1 MKRKDKPRKDKL
13 KNKENNLTQ
22 RLKQLKKHRE
32 KFEEQR
38 EKQGCRYPYH
48 RKTKSTKTDVS
59 VNVPVAKDTTTH
71 VANPDIRADSNF
83 DVKSS
88 QAVTEAG
95 QSSARSTAVIN
106 TPASPAS
113 KFASASE
120 PKTVM
125 TGMVRAGIAKTNTV
139 VTAFSTSAAS
149 TSKFSK
155 FVDVSKERPDK
166 RFHRMEIWFA
176 NLGYHDWR
184 CIEEGWHPVLIIS
197 NNANNEFTPIVTV
210 APITSKT
217 NKLYLP
223 GHVFIDATDVSDA
236 GADIPNFSFRSGSV
250 LLEQITVLD
259 KRQLEKYA
267 GKVISRERIG
277 ILNKAIISFLDL
289 FPI

>member
-1 MKRKDKPRKDKL
+1 MKCKDKPRKDNL
-13 KNKENNLTQ
+13 KNNLTQ
-22 RLKQLKKHRE
+22 KLKQLKKHRE
-32 KFEEQR
+32 KFEEQQ

-48 RKTKSTKTDVS
+48 KKAKKTKIDVS
-59 VNVPVAKDTTTH
+59 VAVGMA
-71 VANPDIRADSNF
+71 ANMANTANEADSIY
-83 DVKSS
+83 DIKLPQGV
-88 QAVTEAG
+88 AEAE
-95 QSSARSTAVIN
+95 QSPAKIATVIN
-106 TPASPAS
+106 T
-113 KFASASE
+113 SASD
-120 PKTVM
+120 TVM
-125 TGMVRAGIAKTNTV
+125 TDVVRADVGKTNTA
-139 VTAFSTSAAS
+139 VTASTAS
-149 TSKFSK
+149 TAPTTPLPPLTSRFSK

-176 NLGYHDWR
+176 DLGYHDWR

-223 GHVFIDATDVSDA
+223 GHVFIDATDVSDN

-267 GKVISRERIG
+267 GKVISKERIG
-277 ILNKAIISFLDL
+277 ILNQAIISFLDL
-289 FPI
+289 KG

>member
-1 MKRKDKPRKDKL
+1 MKCKDKL
-13 KNKENNLTQ
+13 RKDNLTQ
-22 RLKQLKKHRE
+22 KLKQLKKHRE
-32 KFEEQR
+32 KFEEQQ

-48 RKTKSTKTDVS
+48 KKAKSAKADVS
-59 VNVPVAKDTTTH
+59 VNASVAVNTTAN
-71 VANPDIRADSNF
+71 VANPAIRADSNF
-83 DVKSS
+83 DIKLP
-88 QAVTEAG
+88 QAVTEAE
-95 QSSARSTAVIN
+95 QLSTKLAAVIN
-106 TPASPAS
+106 TPDS
-113 KFASASE
+113 KFASDAAMS
-120 PKTVM
+120 
-125 TGMVRAGIAKTNTV
+125 NTV
-139 VTAFSTSAAS
+139 TINITQVDTVKANTAPTAII
-149 TSKFSK
+149 SKFSK

-176 NLGYHDWR
+176 DLGYHDWR

-223 GHVFIDATDVSDA
+223 GHVFIDASDVSDN

-267 GKVISRERIG
+267 GKVISKERIG
-277 ILNKAIISFLDL
+277 ILNQAIISFLDL
-289 FPI
+289 KS

>member
-1 MKRKDKPRKDKL
+1 MKCKDKPRKDNLTHKL
-13 KNKENNLTQ
+13 KQ
-22 RLKQLKKHRE
+22 FKKHRE
-32 KFEEQR
+32 KFEEQQ
-38 EKQGCRYPYH
+38 EKRGCRYPYH
-48 RKTKSTKTDVS
+48 KKAKSAKADIS
-59 VNVPVAKDTTTH
+59 VNASVAGNTTAN
-71 VANPDIRADSNF
+71 VANPAIRTDLNF

-88 QAVTEAG
+88 QAVAEAE
-95 QSSARSTAVIN
+95 QLSAKIATVIN
-106 TPASPAS
+106 TPDS
-113 KFASASE
+113 KFASDAAMFDM
-120 PKTVM
+120 VM
-125 TGMVRAGIAKTNTV
+125 TDVVRADVDKANTV
-139 VTAFSTSAAS
+139 VTALTATTSTP

-176 NLGYHDWR
+176 DLGYHDWR

-223 GHVFIDATDVSDA
+223 GHVFIDATDVSDN

-267 GKVISRERIG
+267 GKVISKERIG
-277 ILNKAIISFLDL
+277 ILNQAIISFLDL
-289 FPI
+289 KG

>member
-1 MKRKDKPRKDKL
+1 MKCKDKPQKDNL
-13 KNKENNLTQ
+13 KNNLTQ
-22 RLKQLKKHRE
+22 KLKQLKKHRE
-32 KFEEQR
+32 KFEEQQ

-48 RKTKSTKTDVS
+48 RKAKSAKANIS
-59 VNVPVAKDTTTH
+59 VNASVAKGTTAN
-71 VANPDIRADSNF
+71 VANPAITTGSI
-83 DVKSS
+83 
-88 QAVTEAG
+88 T
-95 QSSARSTAVIN
+95 VIN
-106 TPASPAS
+106 TPAS
-113 KFASASE
+113 KFVSDTTD
-120 PKTVM
+120 TVM
-125 TGMVRAGIAKTNTV
+125 TDVVRADVGKGNTTL
-139 VTAFSTSAAS
+139 TASTAPTATL

-176 NLGYHDWR
+176 DLGYHDWR

-223 GHVFIDATDVSDA
+223 GHVFIDATDVSDN

-250 LLEQITVLD
+250 LLEQTTVLD

-267 GKVISRERIG
+267 GKVISKERIG
-277 ILNKAIISFLDL
+277 ILNQAIISFLDL
-289 FPI
+289 KG

>member
-1 MKRKDKPRKDKL
+1 MKCKDKL
-13 KNKENNLTQ
+13 RKDNLTQ
-22 RLKQLKKHRE
+22 KLKQLKKHRE
-32 KFEEQR
+32 KFEEQQ

-48 RKTKSTKTDVS
+48 RKAKADIS
-59 VNVPVAKDTTTH
+59 VNASVAKGTTAN
-71 VANPDIRADSNF
+71 VANPAITTGSI
-83 DVKSS
+83 
-88 QAVTEAG
+88 T
-95 QSSARSTAVIN
+95 VIN
-106 TPASPAS
+106 TPAS
-113 KFASASE
+113 KFVSDTTD
-120 PKTVM
+120 TVM
-125 TGMVRAGIAKTNTV
+125 TDVVRADVDKANTTL
-139 VTAFSTSAAS
+139 TASTAPTATL

-166 RFHRMEIWFA
+166 RFHRLEIWFA
-176 NLGYHDWR
+176 DLGYHDWR

-223 GHVFIDATDVSDA
+223 GHVFIDATDVSDN

-267 GKVISRERIG
+267 GKVISKERIG
-277 ILNKAIISFLDL
+277 ILNQAIISFLDL
-289 FPI
+289 KG

>member
-1 MKRKDKPRKDKL
+1 MKCKDKPRKDKL
-13 KNKENNLTQ
+13 KNNLTQ
-22 RLKQLKKHRE
+22 KLKQLKKYRE
-32 KFEEQR
+32 KFEEQK

-48 RKTKSTKTDVS
+48 RGTKKTDKVKAD
-59 VNVPVAKDTTTH
+59 VPVAVPVAVDTAAN
-71 VANPDIRADSNF
+71 VANVI
-83 DVKSS
+83 
-88 QAVTEAG
+88 
-95 QSSARSTAVIN
+95 SSADLTSD
-106 TPASPAS
+106 S
-113 KFASASE
+113 KSASD
-120 PKTVM
+120 TVM
-125 TGMVRAGIAKTNTV
+125 TAMTAMTVMTDIVRADMGKTNMTV
-139 VTAFSTSAAS
+139 STASTAPTIPKAPTASTVPAAV

-176 NLGYHDWR
+176 DLGYHDWR

-277 ILNKAIISFLDL
+277 ILNQAIISFLDL

>member
-1 MKRKDKPRKDKL
+1 MKCKDKPRKDKL
-13 KNKENNLTQ
+13 KNNLTQ
-22 RLKQLKKHRE
+22 KLKQLKKYRE
-32 KFEEQR
+32 KFEEQK

-48 RKTKSTKTDVS
+48 RGTKKTDKVKAD
-59 VNVPVAKDTTTH
+59 VPVAVPVAVDTAAN
-71 VANPDIRADSNF
+71 VANVISSADLTSDSKSASDAAMTAMTVMTDIVRADIGKTNMT
-83 DVKSS
+83 V
-88 QAVTEAG
+88 
-95 QSSARSTAVIN
+95 STASTASTAPTAPTAPTASTASTIP
-106 TPASPAS
+106 TAPASSPAS
-113 KFASASE
+113 S
-120 PKTVM
+120 
-125 TGMVRAGIAKTNTV
+125 R
-139 VTAFSTSAAS
+139 
-149 TSKFSK
+149 FSK

-176 NLGYHDWR
+176 DLGYHDWR

-277 ILNKAIISFLDL
+277 ILNQAIISFLDL
-289 FPI
+289 FSI

>member
-1 MKRKDKPRKDKL
+1 MKCKDKPQKDNL
-13 KNKENNLTQ
+13 KNNLTQ
-22 RLKQLKKHRE
+22 KLKQLKKHRE
-32 KFEEQR
+32 KFEGQQ

-48 RKTKSTKTDVS
+48 RKAKSAKADIS
-59 VNVPVAKDTTTH
+59 VNASVAGNATAN
-71 VANPDIRADSNF
+71 VANPVISVQA
-83 DVKSS
+83 VSS
-88 QAVTEAG
+88 QAVTEAE
-95 QSSARSTAVIN
+95 QLSTKLATVIN
-106 TPASPAS
+106 TPDS
-113 KFASASE
+113 KSASDATAIDMTQVD
-120 PKTVM
+120 TVK
-125 TGMVRAGIAKTNTV
+125 ANT
-139 VTAFSTSAAS
+139 APAAIV
-149 TSKFSK
+149 SKFSK

-176 NLGYHDWR
+176 DLGYHDWR

-223 GHVFIDATDVSDA
+223 GHVFIDATDVSDN

-267 GKVISRERIG
+267 GKVISKERIG
-277 ILNKAIISFLDL
+277 ILNQAIISFLDL
-289 FPI
+289 KG

>member
-1 MKRKDKPRKDKL
+1 MRCKDKPRKD
-13 KNKENNLTQ
+13 NLTQ
-22 RLKQLKKHRE
+22 KLKQLKKHRE
-32 KFEEQR
+32 KFEEQQ

-48 RKTKSTKTDVS
+48 KKAKKAKSDVS
-59 VNVPVAKDTTTH
+59 IATSVAVGTMAN
-71 VANPDIRADSNF
+71 VANPAITTGSI
-83 DVKSS
+83 
-88 QAVTEAG
+88 T
-95 QSSARSTAVIN
+95 VIN
-106 TPASPAS
+106 TPAS
-113 KFASASE
+113 KFASDTTD
-120 PKTVM
+120 TVM
-125 TGMVRAGIAKTNTV
+125 TDVVRADLGKTNTV
-139 VTAFSTSAAS
+139 VTASTTPTALATPTNPQVPL

-176 NLGYHDWR
+176 DLGYHDWR

-223 GHVFIDATDVSDA
+223 GHVFIDASDVSDN

-267 GKVISRERIG
+267 GKVISKERIG
-277 ILNKAIISFLDL
+277 ILNQAIISFLDL
-289 FPI
+289 KS

>member
-1 MKRKDKPRKDKL
+1 MKCKDKL
-13 KNKENNLTQ
+13 RKDNLKNNLTQ
-22 RLKQLKKHRE
+22 KLKQLKKHRE
-32 KFEEQR
+32 KFEEQQ

-48 RKTKSTKTDVS
+48 KKAKKTEIDVS
-59 VNVPVAKDTTTH
+59 VAVDTAAH
-71 VANPDIRADSNF
+71 SIHASDLIFNI
-83 DVKSS
+83 KSP
-88 QAVTEAG
+88 QAVTEAE
-95 QSSARSTAVIN
+95 QLSTKLATVIN
-106 TPASPAS
+106 TPDS
-113 KFASASE
+113 KFVSD
-120 PKTVM
+120 TVM
-125 TGMVRAGIAKTNTV
+125 TDMVRAGLNKTDTATV
-139 VTAFSTSAAS
+139 ASNAPTTTSTL

-155 FVDVSKERPDK
+155 FVDVSKEKPDK

-176 NLGYHDWR
+176 DLGYHDWM

-267 GKVISRERIG
+267 GKVVSRERIG
-277 ILNKAIISFLDL
+277 ILNQAIISFLDL
-289 FPI
+289 KG

>member
-1 MKRKDKPRKDKL
+1 MKCKDKL
-13 KNKENNLTQ
+13 RKDNLTQ
-22 RLKQLKKHRE
+22 KLKQLKKHRE
-32 KFEEQR
+32 KFEEQQ

-48 RKTKSTKTDVS
+48 KKAKKTEIDVS
-59 VNVPVAKDTTTH
+59 VAVDTAAH
-71 VANPDIRADSNF
+71 SIHASDLIFNI
-83 DVKSS
+83 KSP
-88 QAVTEAG
+88 QAVTEAE
-95 QSSARSTAVIN
+95 QLSTKLATVIN
-106 TPASPAS
+106 TPDS
-113 KFASASE
+113 KFVSD
-120 PKTVM
+120 TVM
-125 TGMVRAGIAKTNTV
+125 TDMVRAGLNKTDTATV
-139 VTAFSTSAAS
+139 ASNAPTTTSTL

-176 NLGYHDWR
+176 DLGYHDWR

-223 GHVFIDATDVSDA
+223 GHVFIDATDVSDN

-250 LLEQITVLD
+250 LLEQTTVLD

-267 GKVISRERIG
+267 GKVISKERIG
-277 ILNKAIISFLDL
+277 ILNQAIISFLDL
-289 FPI
+289 KG

>member
-1 MKRKDKPRKDKL
+1 MKC
-13 KNKENNLTQ
+13 KNRPNDNLTKK
-22 RLKQLKKHRE
+22 LKQLKKHRE
-32 KFEEQR
+32 KFEEQQ

-48 RKTKSTKTDVS
+48 TKTKTTKTDVS

-71 VANPDIRADSNF
+71 VANQAIRADSIF

-88 QAVTEAG
+88 QAVTEAE
-95 QSSARSTAVIN
+95 QSSAKIATVIN

-113 KFASASE
+113 KFASG
-120 PKTVM
+120 TVM
-125 TGMVRAGIAKTNTV
+125 SDIVKVDACKTNTAPA
-139 VTAFSTSAAS
+139 TLTSRL
-149 TSKFSK
+149 TSRFSK
-155 FVDVSKERPDK
+155 FIDVSKERPDK

-176 NLGYHDWR
+176 DLGYHDWR

-223 GHVFIDATDVSDA
+223 GHVFIDATDVSDN

-267 GKVISRERIG
+267 GKVVSRERIG
-277 ILNKAIISFLDL
+277 ILNQAIISFLDL
-289 FPI
+289 FSI

>member
-1 MKRKDKPRKDKL
+1 MKCKDKPQKDNL
-13 KNKENNLTQ
+13 KNNLTQ
-22 RLKQLKKHRE
+22 KLKQLKKHRE
-32 KFEEQR
+32 KFEGQQ

-48 RKTKSTKTDVS
+48 RKAKADIS
-59 VNVPVAKDTTTH
+59 VNASVAKGTTAN
-71 VANPDIRADSNF
+71 VANPAITTGSI
-83 DVKSS
+83 
-88 QAVTEAG
+88 T
-95 QSSARSTAVIN
+95 VIN
-106 TPASPAS
+106 TPAS
-113 KFASASE
+113 KFVSDTTD
-120 PKTVM
+120 TVM
-125 TGMVRAGIAKTNTV
+125 TDVVRADVGEGNTTL
-139 VTAFSTSAAS
+139 TASTAPTATL

-166 RFHRMEIWFA
+166 RFHRLEIWFA
-176 NLGYHDWR
+176 DLGYHDWR

-223 GHVFIDATDVSDA
+223 GHVFIDATDVSDN

-267 GKVISRERIG
+267 GKVISKERIG
-277 ILNKAIISFLDL
+277 ILNQAIISFLDL
-289 FPI
+289 KG

>member
-1 MKRKDKPRKDKL
+1 MKCKDKL
-13 KNKENNLTQ
+13 RKDNLKNNLTQ
-22 RLKQLKKHRE
+22 KLKQLKKHRE
-32 KFEEQR
+32 KFEEQQ

-48 RKTKSTKTDVS
+48 KKAKKAKSDVP
-59 VNVPVAKDTTTH
+59 VNVPVAGNATAH
-71 VANPDIRADSNF
+71 VANPVIS
-83 DVKSS
+83 V
-88 QAVTEAG
+88 QAVSPQAVAEAE
-95 QSSARSTAVIN
+95 QLSAKISTVIN
-106 TPASPAS
+106 TPDS
-113 KFASASE
+113 KSASDATMSE
-120 PKTVM
+120 MVM
-125 TGMVRAGIAKTNTV
+125 TDIVRADVGKENTAQA
-139 VTAFSTSAAS
+139 TL

-176 NLGYHDWR
+176 DLGYHDWR

-223 GHVFIDATDVSDA
+223 GHVFIDATDVSDN

-267 GKVISRERIG
+267 GKVISKERIG
-277 ILNKAIISFLDL
+277 ILNQAIISFLDL
-289 FPI
+289 KG

>member
-1 MKRKDKPRKDKL
+1 MRCKDKPQKDNL
-13 KNKENNLTQ
+13 KNNLTQ
-22 RLKQLKKHRE
+22 KLKQLKKHRE
-32 KFEEQR
+32 KFEEQQ

-48 RKTKSTKTDVS
+48 KKAKKTEIDVS
-59 VNVPVAKDTTTH
+59 VAVDTAAH
-71 VANPDIRADSNF
+71 SIHAADLIFDI
-83 DVKSS
+83 KSP
-88 QAVTEAG
+88 QAVTEAE
-95 QSSARSTAVIN
+95 QLSTKLATVIN
-106 TPASPAS
+106 TPDS
-113 KFASASE
+113 KFVSD
-120 PKTVM
+120 TVM
-125 TGMVRAGIAKTNTV
+125 TDMVRAGLNKTDTATV
-139 VTAFSTSAAS
+139 ASNAPTTTSTL

-155 FVDVSKERPDK
+155 FVDVSKEKPDK

-176 NLGYHDWR
+176 DLGYHDWR

-267 GKVISRERIG
+267 GKVVSRERIG
-277 ILNKAIISFLDL
+277 ILNQAIISFLDL
-289 FPI
+289 KG

>member
-1 MKRKDKPRKDKL
+1 MKCKDKL
-13 KNKENNLTQ
+13 RKDNLTQ
-22 RLKQLKKHRE
+22 KLKQLKKHRE
-32 KFEEQR
+32 KFEEQQ
-38 EKQGCRYPYH
+38 EKQSCRYPYH
-48 RKTKSTKTDVS
+48 RKAKNAKAD
-59 VNVPVAKDTTTH
+59 VPVHASFAVDATAN
-71 VANPDIRADSNF
+71 VANPVISVQA
-83 DVKSS
+83 VSS
-88 QAVTEAG
+88 QALTEAE
-95 QSSARSTAVIN
+95 QLSAKIATVIN
-106 TPASPAS
+106 TPAS
-113 KFASASE
+113 KFASDATVSE
-120 PKTVM
+120 MVM
-125 TGMVRAGIAKTNTV
+125 TDIVRADAGKTNTV
-139 VTAFSTSAAS
+139 VTALTAS
-149 TSKFSK
+149 NASISRFSK

-176 NLGYHDWR
+176 DLGYHDWR

-223 GHVFIDATDVSDA
+223 GHVFIDATDVSDN

-277 ILNKAIISFLDL
+277 ILNQAIISFLDL
-289 FPI
+289 KG

>member
-1 MKRKDKPRKDKL
+1 M
-13 KNKENNLTQ
+13 
-22 RLKQLKKHRE
+22 
-32 KFEEQR
+32 
-38 EKQGCRYPYH
+38 
-48 RKTKSTKTDVS
+48 TDIV
-59 VNVPVAKDTTTH
+59 
-71 VANPDIRADSNF
+71 RAD
-83 DVKSS
+83 
-88 QAVTEAG
+88 AG
-95 QSSARSTAVIN
+95 
-106 TPASPAS
+106 
-113 KFASASE
+113 
-120 PKTVM
+120 
-125 TGMVRAGIAKTNTV
+125 KTNTV

-176 NLGYHDWR
+176 DLGYHDWR

-277 ILNKAIISFLDL
+277 ILNQAIISFLDL
-289 FPI
+289 FSI

>member
-1 MKRKDKPRKDKL
+1 MKCKDKPQKD
-13 KNKENNLTQ
+13 NLTHK
-22 RLKQLKKHRE
+22 LKQLKKHRE
-32 KFEEQR
+32 KFEEQQ

-48 RKTKSTKTDVS
+48 RKSKKTEIDVS
-59 VNVPVAKDTTTH
+59 VAGNATAN
-71 VANPDIRADSNF
+71 VANPVISVQA
-83 DVKSS
+83 VSS
-88 QAVTEAG
+88 QVVNE
-95 QSSARSTAVIN
+95 SEHLSAKLATVIN
-106 TPASPAS
+106 TPDS
-113 KFASASE
+113 KFASEAAMSD
-120 PKTVM
+120 
-125 TGMVRAGIAKTNTV
+125 MVRADVDKTNTIP
-139 VTAFSTSAAS
+139 TAQATL

-155 FVDVSKERPDK
+155 FVDVSKEKPDK

-176 NLGYHDWR
+176 DLGYHDWR

-223 GHVFIDATDVSDA
+223 GHVFIDASDVSDN

-277 ILNKAIISFLDL
+277 ILNQAIISFLDL
-289 FPI
+289 KG

>member
-1 MKRKDKPRKDKL
+1 MKCKDKPPRDTL
-13 KNKENNLTQ
+13 KNNLTQ
-22 RLKQLKKHRE
+22 KLKQLKKYRE
-32 KFEEQR
+32 KFEEQK

-48 RKTKSTKTDVS
+48 RGTKKGTKKTDKVKAD
-59 VNVPVAKDTTTH
+59 VPVDVPVAVDTAAN
-71 VANPDIRADSNF
+71 VANVISSADLTSDSKSASDAVMTAMTAMTAMTVMTDIVRADMGKTNMT
-83 DVKSS
+83 V
-88 QAVTEAG
+88 
-95 QSSARSTAVIN
+95 STASTASTIP
-106 TPASPAS
+106 TAPTAPTAPASSPAS
-113 KFASASE
+113 S
-120 PKTVM
+120 
-125 TGMVRAGIAKTNTV
+125 R
-139 VTAFSTSAAS
+139 
-149 TSKFSK
+149 FSK

-176 NLGYHDWR
+176 DLGYHDWR

-223 GHVFIDATDVSDA
+223 GHVFIDATDVSDN

-277 ILNKAIISFLDL
+277 ILNQAIISFLDL

>member
-1 MKRKDKPRKDKL
+1 MKCKDKPQKD
-13 KNKENNLTQ
+13 NLTHK
-22 RLKQLKKHRE
+22 LKQLKKHRE
-32 KFEEQR
+32 KFEEQQ

-48 RKTKSTKTDVS
+48 RKAKAD
-59 VNVPVAKDTTTH
+59 VPVAVSVAGNAMAN
-71 VANPDIRADSNF
+71 VANPVIS
-83 DVKSS
+83 V
-88 QAVTEAG
+88 QAVAKAE
-95 QSSARSTAVIN
+95 QLSAKIATAIN
-106 TPASPAS
+106 TPDS
-113 KFASASE
+113 KFASDVVMSE
-120 PKTVM
+120 IVM
-125 TGMVRAGIAKTNTV
+125 TDIVRADVNKTD
-139 VTAFSTSAAS
+139 TALTASTATTSTL

-155 FVDVSKERPDK
+155 FVDVSKEKPDK

-176 NLGYHDWR
+176 DLGYHDWR

-223 GHVFIDATDVSDA
+223 GHVFIDATDVSDN

-250 LLEQITVLD
+250 LLEQIMVLD

-277 ILNKAIISFLDL
+277 ILNQAIISFLDL
-289 FPI
+289 KG

>member
-1 MKRKDKPRKDKL
+1 MKCKDKL
-13 KNKENNLTQ
+13 RKDNLTQ
-22 RLKQLKKHRE
+22 KLKQLKKHRE
-32 KFEEQR
+32 KFEEQQ

-48 RKTKSTKTDVS
+48 RKAKADIS
-59 VNVPVAKDTTTH
+59 VNASVAKGTTAN
-71 VANPDIRADSNF
+71 VANPAITTGSI
-83 DVKSS
+83 
-88 QAVTEAG
+88 T
-95 QSSARSTAVIN
+95 VIN
-106 TPASPAS
+106 TPAS
-113 KFASASE
+113 KFVSDTTD
-120 PKTVM
+120 TVM
-125 TGMVRAGIAKTNTV
+125 TDVVRADVDKANTTL
-139 VTAFSTSAAS
+139 TASTAPTATL

-166 RFHRMEIWFA
+166 RFHRLEIWFA
-176 NLGYHDWR
+176 DLGYHDWR

-223 GHVFIDATDVSDA
+223 GHVFIDATDVSDN

-267 GKVISRERIG
+267 GKVVSKERIG
-277 ILNKAIISFLDL
+277 ILNQAIISFLDL
-289 FPI
+289 KG